1 MWGRSAA
8 ALVATTLLGASPS
21 PDPFSVRRPG
31 AAERTR
37 QASSDLLRASCLTC
51 HGPEL
56 IAQQR
61 LAQDGWSRE
70 LDKMAGWGASIEA
83 ADRPALLEYL
93 TSSFG
98 LESPP
103 GDAGA
108 DAGASLVRARCLVCH
123 DLRLIEQQRLD
134 LDGWRREVD
143 KMIGWG
149 ARVRDQDR
157 AGLLDYLFS
166 SYGPR
171 RR

>member
-1 MWGRSAA
+1 
-8 ALVATTLLGASPS
+8 
-21 PDPFSVRRPG
+21 
-31 AAERTR
+31 
-37 QASSDLLRASCLTC
+37 
-51 HGPEL
+51 
-56 IAQQR
+56 
-61 LAQDGWSRE
+61 
-70 LDKMAGWGASIEA
+70 MAGWGASIEA

-149 ARVRDQDR
+149 ALVTPEEKENIVNRLAERYGVRR
-157 AGLLDYLFS
+157 PGA
-166 SYGPR
+166 R
-171 RR
+171 